1 MTKFQRWFLGLFG
14 GVPKSDYEEM
24 KTRGDEYFERI
35 QDFTEEKVRL
45 EFSLEKEQREN
56 ELLKQQ
62 IARDL
67 TTPVTVTAQNIKL
80 KEINKTAM
88 IGPLPLDQ
96 TEFCLRDAV
105 LAEVAQFIK
114 IEHKPSNQTA
124 TATLLI
130 AEIEKCNIRSVRKN
144 D

>member
-1 MTKFQRWFLGLFG
+1 MKQPTKFQRWFLGLFG

-56 ELLKQQ
+56 ELLKKQ
-62 IARDL
+62 IAHDPM
-67 TTPVTVTAQNIKL
+67 TPVVITTQNVKL
-80 KEINKTAM
+80 KEIKKVAS

-96 TEFCLRDAV
+96 IEFCLRDAV
-105 LAEVAQFIK
+105 LMEVAPFIK
-114 IEHKPSNQTA
+114 IEHKPSDLTV
-124 TATLLI
+124 TATLLL
-130 AEIEKCNIRSVRKN
+130 AEVEDV
-144 D
+144 

>member
-1 MTKFQRWFLGLFG
+1 MKQPSKFKRWFLGLFG

-56 ELLKQQ
+56 ELLKKQ
-62 IARDL
+62 IAHDPM
-67 TTPVTVTAQNIKL
+67 TPVVIKTQNIKL
-80 KEINKTAM
+80 KEIKRVAS
-88 IGPLPLDQ
+88 IGPLPLEK

-105 LAEVAQFIK
+105 LMEVSPFIK
-114 IEHKPSNQTA
+114 VEYEPSNQTV
-124 TATLLI
+124 TATLLL
-130 AEIEKCNIRSVRKN
+130 AEVEECG
-144 D
+144 